1 MILNLKN
8 KMSIEYLKSVIE
20 EMGYAF
26 FTNGNYN
33 VNIIGV
39 RSPNL
44 VANSFD
50 DTMLCAYKVN
60 TEWILK
66 EWKITTDAGKYWLKH
81 PMNEKGCALLVPNQY
96 RGVYKIDLHGGRY
109 EALCQRNGKVEVYRD
124 DNKDQILDFD
134 DVTKEWGMF
143 GINIHRS
150 NPNTKSSVVEKWSAG
165 CQVFKKIADFNEFM
179 GICRKASSEWSNSFT
194 YTLIKEEDLNLD
206 K

>member
-39 RSPNL
+39 RNHNL

-50 DTMLCAYKVN
+50 DTMLCAYKVSGQ
-60 TEWILK
+60 WVLK
-66 EWKITTDAGKYWLKH
+66 EWQITTDAGKYWLQH

-96 RGVYKIDLHGGRY
+96 RGVYKIDKHGGRY
-109 EALCQRNGKVEVYRD
+109 EALCQRNGQVEVYRD

-134 DVTKEWGMF
+134 NVTKEWGMF

-150 NPNTKSSVVEKWSAG
+150 NPYTESSVVEKWSAG
-165 CQVFKKIADFNEFM
+165 CQVFKKVADFNDFM
-179 GICRKASSEWSNSFT
+179 DICKKASNEWGNSFT
-194 YTLIKEEDLNLD
+194 YTLIKQDDLI
-206 K
+206 